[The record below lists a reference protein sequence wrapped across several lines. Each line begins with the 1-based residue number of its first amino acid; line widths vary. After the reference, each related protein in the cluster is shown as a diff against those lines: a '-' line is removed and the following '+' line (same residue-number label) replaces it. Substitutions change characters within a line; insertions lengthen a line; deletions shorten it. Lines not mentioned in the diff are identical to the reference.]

1 MLRSRKD
8 NKGGLAP
15 SSRKQIFVGLGFLAV
30 LTVVILTSYGG
41 LMGFFKAVSEERN
54 LSSIALLMSFI
65 AVLFVLLH
73 RLGIGID
80 QEEEIETVLGK

>member
-15 SSRKQIFVGLGFLAV
+15 PSRKQIFVGLGILAV
-30 LTVVILTSYGG
+30 LAVAIMTSYGG

-73 RLGIGID
+73 TLGMGIGQ
-80 QEEEIETVLGK
+80 QEEVETVGLR

>member
-15 SSRKQIFVGLGFLAV
+15 SSRKQIFVGLGILAV

-80 QEEEIETVLGK
+80 QEEEVETVGPR